1 MLYDSNYTTFYQRQ
15 NYGETKMTI
24 DGQGYGVGDRQVED
38 MSRQSTEGL
47 QASKNILYDI
57 TIMDIC
63 HLSKPEN
70 TQHQE

>member
-1 MLYDSNYTTFYQRQ
+1 MLYASNYMTFQQRQ
-15 NYGETKMTI
+15 NQGENKKIT
-24 DGQGYGVGDRQVED
+24 GCQGYGVGDRQLEE
-38 MSRQSTEGL
+38 MNRQSTEGV

-57 TIMDIC
+57 TMMDIC